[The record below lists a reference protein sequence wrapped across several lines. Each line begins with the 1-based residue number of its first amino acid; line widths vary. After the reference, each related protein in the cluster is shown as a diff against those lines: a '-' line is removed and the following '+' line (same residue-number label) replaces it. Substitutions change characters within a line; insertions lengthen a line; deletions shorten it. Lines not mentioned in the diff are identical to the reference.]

1 MADQSAHHA
10 LLEGV
15 MHLAQ
20 TPSYVKRLARIL
32 MICLFVLPVIMLFLP
47 WLQNIQGKGKVVA
60 FSPTERKQTV
70 DAPVNGIIKQWY
82 AQEGQI
88 VKAGDVLLEI
98 SDVDP
103 LFTERLGEQLTNTQ
117 SRLNAKLD
125 EQKSYQLQL
134 QSYYAVRD
142 NKVSSAQFKVDMA
155 RQKVRAATEAIA
167 SSEATLEASRFQIAR
182 MERLLKD
189 GLVSNRDKEIAE
201 RDNIIA
207 NRTLNSARA
216 QLELA
221 RAEEKSAQVEIQQA
235 RADAETS
242 IASAQGQINK
252 IRSEIAE
259 SEQRMVDAE
268 VNVSRQTAQRIL
280 APRSGMVHRVTVN
293 TQSQMVTRGEV
304 LLEIIPENSSRAV
317 ALMVNGRD
325 APLVT
330 PGAEVRIEFEGWPA
344 VQVNGWPN
352 VAIGTFVG
360 QVKFIDA
367 SDDGLG
373 NFRVMVVPAKGTQAW
388 PNTRYL
394 RQGANA
400 KGWILLNRVTIG
412 YELWRLINGFPP
424 ELPSAPAVTAIKS

>member
-1 MADQSAHHA
+1 MAKPYVDAMQ
-10 LLEGV
+10 
-15 MHLAQ
+15 LAQ
-20 TPSYVKRLARIL
+20 TPDFVKRLAKVL
-32 MICLFVLPVIMLFLP
+32 AICFFVLPLFMLFLP

-70 DAPVNGIIKQWY
+70 DAPVAGVIKDWFV
-82 AQEGQI
+82 QEGQM

-98 SDVDP
+98 SDIDP
-103 LFTERLGEQLTNTQ
+103 QFADRLGDQLGNTQ
-117 SRLNAKLD
+117 ARLAAKQD
-125 EQKSYQLQL
+125 ELKSYQLQL

-142 NKVSSAQFKVDMA
+142 NKVSAAQFKVDMA

-167 SSEATLEASRFQIAR
+167 SSEATLEASRVQIAR
-182 MERLLKD
+182 MERLLSE
-189 GLVSNRDKEIAE
+189 GLVSNRDKEVAE

-207 NRTLNSARA
+207 NRALNSAKA
-216 QLELA
+216 QLESS
-221 RAEEKSAQVEIQQA
+221 RAEEKAAQVEIGQA
-235 RADAETS
+235 RADAATS
-242 IASAQGQINK
+242 IASAEGQVNK
-252 IRSEIAE
+252 IRSEIAD
-259 SEQRMVDAE
+259 SEQRLTDAE
-268 VNVSRQTAQRIL
+268 INLSRQTAQRIV

-293 TQSQMVTRGEV
+293 TQSQIVARGEV

-325 APLVT
+325 APLVI

-344 VQVNGWPN
+344 VQVGGWPN

-360 QVKFIDA
+360 TVKFVDA
-367 SDDGLG
+367 SDDGEG
-373 NFRVMVVPAKGTQAW
+373 NFRVMVVPAAGSQVW

-400 KGWILLNRVTIG
+400 KGWILLNKVPIW

-424 ELPSAPAVTAIKS
+424 QLPSAKAEKT